1 MDFSEGPRILIDFG
15 DRHEQ
20 QQSPLFTALPLDVR
34 RLIYLQLWIDYGT
47 NQHIHLFSTN
57 SYLSHYPCLLD
68 EGAFTHPGPPSP
80 PPLGLEGPSDVVT
93 GNGAQEFE
101 DEINYDDPYDD
112 PGDID
117 GAIQDIVSASEP
129 QPGPAAPD
137 GDGSGNGERNQVDS
151 SPWCMHKKCFVAYM
165 EAYGML
171 FDHAYSVNYR
181 RSGRVIFG
189 NLGIA
194 KPLLVCKKMYT
205 EASELLYSTMTFRFP
220 NVFALGR
227 FMSVVPRA
235 LTKWIST
242 VHVSYS
248 VSCKLQSFVDILLT
262 VLSQA
267 YDDHTYRWRWSIAR
281 SKEPF

>member
-1 MDFSEGPRILIDFG
+1 MAHPDGPRILIDFD

-20 QQSPLFTALPLDVR
+20 QQSPLFTMLPLDVR
-34 RLIYLQLWIDYGT
+34 RHIYLQLWIDYGT
-47 NQHIHLFSTN
+47 TQHIHLFSTS

-68 EGAFTHPGPPSP
+68 EDAFTHPGPPRP
-80 PPLGLEGPSDVVT
+80 PPEVASDVVT
-93 GNGAQEFE
+93 GDGAQDIEN
-101 DEINYDDPYDD
+101 EITDDDPYDD

-129 QPGPAAPD
+129 QVGPAAPD
-137 GDGSGNGERNQVDS
+137 GDGSGNDEHNQVDS

-165 EAYGML
+165 ERYGML

-181 RSGRVIFG
+181 RSGRVVFG

-205 EASELLYSTMTFRFP
+205 EASESLYSTMTFSFP

-227 FMSVVPRA
+227 FMNVVPRA
-235 LTKWIST
+235 LTEWIPT
-242 VHVSYS
+242 VHVSYA
-248 VSCKLQSFVDILLT
+248 VSF
-262 VLSQA
+262 
-267 YDDHTYRWRWSIAR
+267 
-281 SKEPF
+281 